1 VTQLGPQSHSGRS
14 EGTLDPDVS
23 VVGVRGRLDRVV
35 HARTAGTCAVLWAFA
50 CGASEQHGDLA
61 LPYTDAGD
69 KEETANGVTGGD
81 SFDQFAASDTFTS
94 ASDASRTNDA
104 PFAMVSGEG
113 GVPATACSGAAA
125 GGTSP
130 PASIDAT
137 GKIDVTAEMQAFLDG
152 AADGMHIQFDR
163 AARYRIEGTLA
174 LKHRTGLVLDG
185 RGTQFFATTP
195 GDRTRSQFDILD
207 SNSITVCGLVLHGA
221 NPSAGTGPDAYVA
234 ALEAQHGFNVVG
246 SQHVTIDG
254 VTVTDVYGDF
264 VYFGGGSRF
273 GTVVNSHL
281 QRNGRQ
287 GISVTNG
294 QDILIQMNTIS
305 DTRRATFDIEPN
317 VAGDVIQRVRAVDN
331 QIGAGRLN
339 LLSSAGAAA
348 TIADI
353 SLERNHV
360 MRTFAVD
367 IATPGG
373 SRRGRY
379 AFTDNVATEPLGT
392 PQGAAIL
399 VSRVDGLVVT
409 GNTIPL
415 QNGRNMAM
423 VSVIESCSVLVSG
436 NTFPGGTMELR
447 TDGYVGCM

>member
-1 VTQLGPQSHSGRS
+1 M
-14 EGTLDPDVS
+14 
-23 VVGVRGRLDRVV
+23 VGVRGRLDRVV
-35 HARTAGTCAVLWAFA
+35 HARSAAACAVLWVAA
-50 CGASEQHGDLA
+50 CSGSEQHGDLGA
-61 LPYTDAGD
+61 AHTDASGQD
-69 KEETANGVTGGD
+69 EMPAPGGTDAD
-81 SFDQFAASDTFTS
+81 SFDQFAASDSFTTV
-94 ASDASRTNDA
+94 SDASRARDA
-104 PFAMVSGEG
+104 PAEMGPDDG
-113 GVPATACSGAAA
+113 GVPTTACSSAGA
-125 GGTSP
+125 GGMSP

-137 GKIDVTAEMQAFLDG
+137 GARDVTAEMQAFLDG
-152 AADGMHIQFDR
+152 AADGMRIQLDP

-174 LKHRTGLVLDG
+174 IKHRTGLVLDG

-207 SNSITVCGLVLHGA
+207 SNSITVCGLVIHGA

-273 GTVVNSHL
+273 GTVINSHL

-294 QDILIQMNTIS
+294 QDILIQKNTIS

-317 VAGDVIQRVRAVDN
+317 VASDVIQRVRAVDN

-348 TIADI
+348 TIADV

-367 IATPGG
+367 IATPTG

-379 AFTDNVATEPLGT
+379 AFIDNVATEPQGT

-399 VSRVDGLVVT
+399 VSRVDGVVVT

-415 QNGRNMAM
+415 QSGRNMAV
-423 VSVIESCSVLVSG
+423 VSVTESCLVVVSG

-447 TDGYVGCM
+447 TDGYNGCM